1 MAPSDVGGTDR
12 AWRALSL
19 SLTALT
25 HGAALA
31 GDLLDGDRLLLVRNP
46 SLHSFA
52 GLATLL
58 SDGRVFLRGA
68 ALPLRDRS
76 PLAALSTWL
85 SWQWFRANPV
95 VQHALGVALLV
106 SIVAAFGSLL
116 RSLRTSSAAAW
127 LGALGLSLHPCAADL
142 TGPLL
147 GRDTLLALLVALVA
161 ARRVRDA
168 APLRAVAWSAVAALV
183 AGLCAPGSGL
193 LGLIPAALASSS
205 LARRAAAL
213 AAIFATLVAL
223 GVTHG
228 VDPLL
233 PSLAALSTGAVATLL
248 AWLPSPTAFVA
259 VTLPRGLVV
268 GLLPSVALALFAFV
282 SSVRARDPDA
292 AALLRAGSAAALASL
307 LSAAASVRASTAD
320 GTSALLLHLSLSLV
334 ALAVLRA
341 QGATFAARAR
351 PWMLLVLALPA
362 ALTAHRVRQWSTQE
376 RVLGALIARD
386 PDDPEALLARATL
399 ALRRGNLSDA
409 APWCLRYGAAMTTTG
424 RADGCVGALAAAR
437 GDERAAVFLLRRWA
451 ATLDDR
457 RALRAAALQLSD
469 AMPDP
474 RFGVAFRAATGY
486 SLPQR
491 RPGEAR

>member
-1 MAPSDVGGTDR
+1 MAPSDVGGSDR
-12 AWRALSL
+12 AWRALTL

-31 GDLLDGDRLLLVRNP
+31 GELLDGDRLLLTRNP

-52 GLATLL
+52 GLASLL
-58 SDGRVFLRGA
+58 SEGRVLLRGA
-68 ALPLRDRS
+68 GLLVRDRS
-76 PLAALSTWL
+76 PVAAFSTWL
-85 SWQWFRANPV
+85 SWEWFRTSPV

-106 SIVAAFGSLL
+106 AVVAALGSLL
-116 RSLRTSSAAAW
+116 RSLKASPAAAW
-127 LGALGLSLHPCAADL
+127 LGALALSLHPCAADL

-147 GRDTLLALLVALVA
+147 GRDPLLALLVALLA

-168 APLRAVAWSAVAALV
+168 ALLPAVVWSAGTALV
-183 AGLCAPGSGL
+183 AGLCAPGYGL
-193 LGLIPAALASSS
+193 LALVPAALAPSSA
-205 LARRAAAL
+205 ARRAASVAAVLCAVAAL
-213 AAIFATLVAL
+213 DITR
-223 GVTHG
+223 GG
-228 VDPLL
+228 DPLL
-233 PSLAALSTGAVATLL
+233 PSLAAFSTGAVATFL
-248 AWLPSPTAFVA
+248 AWLPSPAAFVA
-259 VTLPRGLVV
+259 VTLPHGLAV
-268 GLLPSVALALFAFV
+268 GLLPPVALAAFAF
-282 SSVRARDPDA
+282 ARSLRSREPDDD
-292 AALLRAGSAAALASL
+292 ALLRAGAAAALASVL
-307 LSAAASVRASTAD
+307 AAAASVRASTAD
-320 GTSALLLHLSLSLV
+320 GTSALLLHLSVTLV
-334 ALAVLRA
+334 ALALLRA
-341 QGATFAARAR
+341 HGAALAVRAR
-351 PWMLLVLALPA
+351 PWMLLGLALPA

-376 RVLGALIARD
+376 RVFDALVARD

-399 ALRRGNLSDA
+399 ALRRGSLSDA
-409 APWCLRYGAAMTTTG
+409 APWCLRYGAAMTTTA

-474 RFGVAFRAATGY
+474 RLGAAFRAATGY